1 INNNFTYARYLGE
14 AVDSALNQTYPNVE
28 VIVVDDGSTDN
39 SREVVE
45 SYGDRIRSV
54 FKSNGGQ
61 PSAINAGFQVSRGE
75 LIANLDSDDLYDHTA
90 IERVVD
96 TWSSKAVKAHF
107 PLRVID
113 SMGADCGAL
122 NPRARLAYGDVSKIL
137 LARGKYISAP
147 STGNIYSRNVL

>member
-1 INNNFTYARYLGE
+1 MQRPLASIIINNFNYARYLGE

-75 LIANLDSDDLYDHTA
+75 LIANLDSDDLYDRTA
-90 IERVVD
+90 IERVVN
-96 TWSSKAVKAHF
+96 TWSSNAVKAHF

-113 SMGADCGAL
+113 SVGADCGA
-122 NPRARLAYGDVSKIL
+122 
-137 LARGKYISAP
+137 
-147 STGNIYSRNVL
+147 